1 MLVDM
6 KDQMEGRWEDAPVG
20 LVRNLERFEKWV
32 FFLGFGFVSRCLRTR
47 NRVGVNTRSI
57 RYL

>member
-20 LVRNLERFEKWV
+20 LVRNLERFEK
-32 FFLGFGFVSRCLRTR
+32 
-47 NRVGVNTRSI
+47 
-57 RYL
+57 

>member
-20 LVRNLERFEKWV
+20 LVRNLERFERCV
-32 FFLGFGFVSRCLRTR
+32 FFLGFCFVSRWMP
-47 NRVGVNTRSI
+47 RSAELS
-57 RYL
+57 RS